1 MLYARNVVK
10 YFFIS
15 SSVNAASKVIKLF
28 IESRTTFARRTSLHT
43 ILYIIL
49 EHKVAA
55 VTAECMEKCIE
66 FVIYEDDVWRG
77 KT

>member
-1 MLYARNVVK
+1 MRRVK
-10 YFFIS
+10 
-15 SSVNAASKVIKLF
+15 
-28 IESRTTFARRTSLHT
+28 SLSCSLRAEQRLLGELVY